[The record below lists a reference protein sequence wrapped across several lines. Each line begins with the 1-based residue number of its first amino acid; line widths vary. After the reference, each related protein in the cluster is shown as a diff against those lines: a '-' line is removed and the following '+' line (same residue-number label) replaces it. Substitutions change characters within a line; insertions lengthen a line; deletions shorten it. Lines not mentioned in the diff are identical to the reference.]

1 MDFRLKVFQT
11 VARNGSYTRA
21 AKELKISQPAI
32 TKHIQELEHQFDV
45 KLFERI
51 GTSIRITPA
60 GERFLSHC
68 DRILD
73 AFHWLDYDMHRINLR
88 ISGEL
93 RIGAGSTIAQ
103 YILPSILAK
112 FVKKHPDIKFKII
125 DGYSC
130 DIEQALLKNQIDIG
144 ITEKFS
150 EIGNIIS
157 TPFLKE
163 KVVAICN
170 TKGAIATHS
179 SITIKELRNIPLVM
193 RELGCGSIELLES
206 TISKYKLKLSDF
218 NVMVNMDNAE
228 SIKRFVEHCDCIG
241 FVSENSVTYELANN
255 RLKTVELEEIDLT
268 RTFQFIRRSDET
280 NELCDEFIRFAKKL
294 QR

>member
-32 TKHIQELEHQFDV
+32 TKHIQELEHQFEV

-103 YILPSILAK
+103 YILPAILAK
-112 FVKKHPDIKFKII
+112 FIKKHPGIKFKIT

-130 DIEQALLKNQIDIG
+130 EIEQALLKNQIDIG
-144 ITEKFS
+144 ITDHFNDT
-150 EIGNIIS
+150 GDIIA
-157 TPFLKE
+157 TPFFKDQ
-163 KVVAICN
+163 VVAICN
-170 TKGAIATHS
+170 TRGAIATHS
-179 SITIKELRNIPLVM
+179 SLTLKELKNIPLVM
-193 RELGCGSIELLES
+193 REPGCGSIRLLES
-206 TISKYKLKLSDF
+206 AIQKFKLKLSDF
-218 NVMVNMDNAE
+218 NVMVNMDNAG

-241 FVSENSVTYELANN
+241 FVSENSVVEELAGTK
-255 RLKTVELEEIDLT
+255 LKTVAIEDIDLT
-268 RTFQFIRRSDET
+268 RTFQFIRRSDEK
-280 NELCDEFIRFAKKL
+280 NELCNEFIRFARKL